1 MTKKTGSGQKRQRS
15 RANETVVLS
24 DDGMADRSVERRT
37 KQKLDVRGGAKGKG
51 QVADVGGSASAKGKG
66 KLRKTQLQM
75 QRDLR

>member
-1 MTKKTGSGQKRQRS
+1 MAKKTGSGQKRQRS
-15 RANETVVLS
+15 QANETVVIS

-51 QVADVGGSASAKGKG
+51 KVADVGASASAKGKG
-66 KLRKTQLQM
+66 NLRETQLQM